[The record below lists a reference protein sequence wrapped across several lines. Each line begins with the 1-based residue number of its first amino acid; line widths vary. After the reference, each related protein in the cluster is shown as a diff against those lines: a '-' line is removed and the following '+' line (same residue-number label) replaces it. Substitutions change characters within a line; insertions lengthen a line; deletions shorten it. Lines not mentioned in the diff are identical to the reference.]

1 MVEVHARVL
10 KAYIY
15 SKMIE
20 AQASVWEE
28 LHVRESMIKKKSIC
42 CWLRMSIRTL
52 NTFTPI
58 LNQGINVTI
67 LWGFKLEGV
76 IVNDV

>member
-1 MVEVHARVL
+1 
-10 KAYIY
+10 
-15 SKMIE
+15 MIE
-20 AQASVWEE
+20 AQASIWEG

-42 CWLRMSIRTL
+42 YWLRMSIRNL

-67 LWGFKLEGV
+67 LRGFKLEGV
-76 IVNDV
+76 VINDV